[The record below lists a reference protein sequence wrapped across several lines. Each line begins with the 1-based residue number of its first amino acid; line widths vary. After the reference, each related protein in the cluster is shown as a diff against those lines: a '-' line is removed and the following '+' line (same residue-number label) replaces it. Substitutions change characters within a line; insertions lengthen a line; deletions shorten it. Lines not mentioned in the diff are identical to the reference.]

1 MNGCKQKEDD
11 ICKRGYDRSETI
23 PITSIDERG
32 FIVYRRRHQEDLKI
46 VPHNPETLL
55 DWDAHLNV
63 EFSATVNHILY
74 MFKYL
79 YKGSKKQSFDLEQ
92 RNEEQENDISLYL
105 KGRILCSMD
114 AMSRILGFHTYPKSS
129 PAVKTIKVKL
139 PEQLN
144 HLSNVEKLSCDML
157 IYLKRPSPLLAL
169 KYTEFFNEYVVYRY
183 LPKRFYNRFDLL
195 NNDYYVIQ
203 LPHSNTPIF
212 ICRRVDPS
220 KIIVR
225 MEMNYINHGEIFY
238 FRLILLKRAIKD
250 INDAY
255 TDQFGVVHPTFQQ
268 AAICRGYIQSLE
280 DTKKQFIE
288 FASISSPWE
297 LRGHVALMIVSGF
310 PMWYIFENEDY
321 QNQMMQDYLDD
332 GMSHKIA
339 KNRLLQDLQML
350 LQKSGSSLDV
360 FGFPMPEGM
369 ETELEIARLM
379 YSEIE
384 QANILQEMEVSQ
396 PNNIEQQEIF
406 DTLTADIDNF
416 VSLEDGDIEDNV
428 FKFISGPGGTG
439 KTAVFKKLQAWCR
452 SQGILISCCAATT
465 LAALLFEGATT
476 AHSLFKYPV
485 VDELDVD
492 PEFLPECRLPE
503 NSERLELLLQT
514 KVIFWDEFV
523 SNDRALIE
531 AVIRCLTHRYGKKF
545 IFICAGDFRQILPVV
560 KYGLKAEVIASCI
573 SSSPYWNQFN
583 ILRLTQNM
591 RLQGLQ
597 AVLNHSYSEEQQ
609 IYLQKQQQYADFLMD
624 LSENRS
630 SEFLDVLEKVD
641 TDTYKIGLKEM
652 DYFTSDDIDSSIKWL
667 YPNKNFDPNIA
678 LQTVVLASTND
689 AVDGWNNLIQKMNK
703 NVSKFY
709 YSRDSFNEVDDQ
721 KGILANILTEDVL
734 NRYNRNGVPTH
745 TLSFKVDDVCIVL
758 RAIPQLSIATN
769 TRVQIVQ
776 LLDYGVKVKTLNEP
790 KERYVIIPRITFKF
804 RLEYGESYQL
814 TRMQLPLR
822 LAYAMTYNKAQSQ
835 TLKQVLVDCT
845 GEPFAHGHAYVAFSR
860 VRDCDNIKVFVH
872 KDQLHP
878 VGDSSLDLMPVISNI
893 VYKDILI

>member
-1 MNGCKQKEDD
+1 MSSQRFEAYKKLVQQHMYHCCAQAVNGCKQKEDD

-23 PITSIDERG
+23 PITSIDDRG
-32 FIVYRRRHQEDLKI
+32 FIVYRRRRQEDLKI

-183 LPKRFYNRFDLL
+183 LPKRFHNRFDLL

-203 LPHSNTPIF
+203 LPHSNTSIF

-255 TDQFGVVHPTFQQ
+255 TDQFGVIHPTFQQ
-268 AAICRGYIQSLE
+268 AAIYRGYIQSLE
-280 DTKKQFIE
+280 DTKAQFIE

-310 PMWYIFENEDY
+310 PMWYIFENEDF

-360 FGFPMPEGM
+360 FGFSMPEGM

-384 QANILQEMEVSQ
+384 QANVLQEMEVSQ
-396 PNNIEQQEIF
+396 PNNIEQQDIF

-416 VSLEDGDIEDNV
+416 VS
-428 FKFISGPGGTG
+428 
-439 KTAVFKKLQAWCR
+439 W
-452 SQGILISCCAATT
+452 SCLCC
-465 LAALLFEGATT
+465 F
-476 AHSLFKYPV
+476 F
-485 VDELDVD
+485 
-492 PEFLPECRLPE
+492 
-503 NSERLELLLQT
+503 
-514 KVIFWDEFV
+514 
-523 SNDRALIE
+523 
-531 AVIRCLTHRYGKKF
+531 
-545 IFICAGDFRQILPVV
+545 
-560 KYGLKAEVIASCI
+560 
-573 SSSPYWNQFN
+573 
-583 ILRLTQNM
+583 
-591 RLQGLQ
+591 
-597 AVLNHSYSEEQQ
+597 
-609 IYLQKQQQYADFLMD
+609 
-624 LSENRS
+624 
-630 SEFLDVLEKVD
+630 
-641 TDTYKIGLKEM
+641 
-652 DYFTSDDIDSSIKWL
+652 
-667 YPNKNFDPNIA
+667 
-678 LQTVVLASTND
+678 
-689 AVDGWNNLIQKMNK
+689 
-703 NVSKFY
+703 
-709 YSRDSFNEVDDQ
+709 
-721 KGILANILTEDVL
+721 
-734 NRYNRNGVPTH
+734 
-745 TLSFKVDDVCIVL
+745 
-758 RAIPQLSIATN
+758 
-769 TRVQIVQ
+769 
-776 LLDYGVKVKTLNEP
+776 
-790 KERYVIIPRITFKF
+790 
-804 RLEYGESYQL
+804 
-814 TRMQLPLR
+814 
-822 LAYAMTYNKAQSQ
+822 
-835 TLKQVLVDCT
+835 
-845 GEPFAHGHAYVAFSR
+845 
-860 VRDCDNIKVFVH
+860 
-872 KDQLHP
+872 
-878 VGDSSLDLMPVISNI
+878 
-893 VYKDILI
+893 